1 MKNKNIRFVIFTAL
15 MLAVL
20 AVFSACSKGN
30 DVVITINTPV
40 PQAQTTFPPAAETT
54 EPDEPGTQEPA
65 TDEPAVD
72 PSSEPSPHSET
83 PTTKAPELDYQ
94 IFDNCAFIGNS
105 TLHGLYQFGIITH
118 GSFFTK
124 VGLNVLSVYEKPT
137 DTGTVPIIDELNS
150 GNYDAVILLFGQ
162 NELGWPSAD
171 SFINK
176 YSQLLTDVWARQP
189 DAEIFIMAM
198 PPVSK
203 KVSDTS
209 SNGVTNENINLFNSK
224 LQQLAAQRNC
234 KFIPAPDT
242 LKDASGALPA
252 DASSDG
258 IHLNMKYSRL
268 WAEHICRCVSAGL
281 SD

>member
-1 MKNKNIRFVIFTAL
+1 MRNKIVKFAFLTVLVSAMLLTAC
-15 MLAVL
+15 
-20 AVFSACSKGN
+20 ACGKEQ
-30 DVVITINTPV
+30 DVTVTINTPV
-40 PQAQTTFPPAAETT
+40 PENQTTLPPVTDAPETDS
-54 EPDEPGTQEPA
+54 PVPQ
-65 TDEPAVD
+65 TDNP
-72 PSSEPSPHSET
+72 EPSANPGQNTEA
-83 PTTKAPELDYQ
+83 PVTKVPELDYS

-118 GSFFTK
+118 GDFFTK
-124 VGLNVLSVYEKPT
+124 VGLNVLSVYEKTT
-137 DTGTVPIIDELNS
+137 DTGTVPIIDELNNGS
-150 GNYDAVILLFGQ
+150 YEAVILLFGQ
-162 NELGWPSAD
+162 NELGWPSMD

-189 DAEIFIMAM
+189 DAEIFIMGM

-209 SNGVTNENINLFNSK
+209 DRGVTNDNINK
-224 LQQLAAQRNC
+224 LNAKLEQLAADRNC
-234 KFIPAPDT
+234 NFLPAPDS
-242 LKDASGALPA
+242 LKDSTGALPA

-268 WAEHICRCVSAGL
+268 WADHICRYVTIGL

>member
-1 MKNKNIRFVIFTAL
+1 MKNKNIKFAFLTAL
-15 MLAVL
+15 ILAL
-20 AVFSACSKGN
+20 LLTFSACGKGK
-30 DVVITINTPV
+30 DVTVSINTPA
-40 PQAQTTFPPAAETT
+40 PQGTDTFPPATAA
-54 EPDEPGTQEPA
+54 PA
-65 TDEPAVD
+65 TDTPQTQAPATD
-72 PSSEPSPHSET
+72 TPQTDSPASSAPAT
-83 PTTKAPELDYQ
+83 QAPTTQVPELDYM

-118 GSFFTK
+118 GDFFTK

-137 DTGTVPIIDELNS
+137 DTGNVPIIDELNNGS
-150 GNYDAVILLFGQ
+150 YEAVILLFGQ
-162 NELGWPSAD
+162 NELGWPNVD

-209 SNGVTNENINLFNSK
+209 DRGVTNENINNFNAR
-224 LQQLAAQRNC
+224 LQQLAAERNC
-234 KFIPAPDT
+234 NFIPAPDS

-268 WAEHICRCVSAGL
+268 WADHICRCVAIGL